1 MRVTI
6 LGSAA
11 GGGYPQWNCRC
22 AVCALFWDG
31 DPRVRRRTQ
40 SSVAVSADGA
50 RWTILNCSPDVRE
63 QIAQVKALQPN
74 GRPRGSPIHSVVVTN
89 GDVDHIAGLISLREQ
104 SPFALHGTDA
114 VLGVINGNSLFDVL
128 NPQSVSRTAFDIG
141 KMVALGNGL
150 FFEAFLAPGKVP
162 LYLEEGTLE
171 TDQRSTFT
179 VGLKVWSDPARK
191 LVYLPGCGR
200 VDDELRREIEG
211 AAALLFDGTVWTDD
225 EMAQAG
231 TGAKTGRRMGHLPVS
246 GADGSMEALQNVTS
260 GRRVFVH
267 INNTNPLLIDGS
279 PERLRAEAMGWE
291 TGYDGMEFSL

>member
-1 MRVTI
+1 MKIII

-22 AVCALFWDG
+22 SVCGLFWDG

-50 RWTILNCSPDVRE
+50 RWTILNCSPDIRE
-63 QIAQVKALQPN
+63 QIAATKAVQPN
-74 GRPRGSPIHSVVVTN
+74 GSPRGSPIHSVVVTN
-89 GDVDHIAGLISLREQ
+89 GDVDHIAGLISLREA

-114 VLGVINGNSLFDVL
+114 VLGVINSNSLFDVL
-128 NPQSVSRTAFDIG
+128 NPQAVSRNQFAVGQTVG
-141 KMVALGNGL
+141 VGNGL
-150 FFEAFLAPGKVP
+150 FFAAFHAPGKVP
-162 LYLEEGTLE
+162 LYLEGGALE

-191 LVYLPGCGR
+191 LVYLPGCGK

-211 AAALLFDGTVWTDD
+211 ASALLFDGTVWTDG
-225 EMAQAG
+225 EMAEAG

-246 GADGSMEALQNVTS
+246 GADGSMAALQNVTC

-267 INNTNPLLIDGS
+267 LNNTNPLLIDAS
-279 PERLRAEAMGWE
+279 PERQAAEGQGWE
-291 TGYDGMEFSL
+291 VGYDGMEFSI

>member
-1 MRVTI
+1 MRVII

-22 AVCALFWDG
+22 SVCGLFWDG
-31 DPRVRRRTQ
+31 DSRVRRRTQ
-40 SSVAVSADGA
+40 SSVAVTADGA
-50 RWTILNCSPDVRE
+50 RWTILNCSPDIRE
-63 QIAQVKALQPN
+63 QIAHAKALQPN
-74 GRPRGSPIHSVVVTN
+74 GAPRGSPIHSVVVTN

-104 SPFALHGTDA
+104 SSFALHGSEA
-114 VLGVINGNSLFDVL
+114 VLAVIKKNSLFDVL
-128 NPQSVSRTAFDIG
+128 NPQSVSRATFEIG
-141 KMVALGNGL
+141 KTVALGNGL
-150 FFEAFLAPGKVP
+150 FFEAFFAPGKVP

-179 VGLKVWSDPARK
+179 VGLKIWSDPERK

-200 VDDELRREIEG
+200 VDDELRREIDG
-211 AAALLFDGTVWTDD
+211 ASALLFDGTVWHDD

-246 GADGSMEALQNVTS
+246 GADGSMESLRNVTS
-260 GRRVFVH
+260 GRRIFVH

-279 PERLRAEAMGWE
+279 PERLEAEAKGWE
-291 TGYDGMEFSL
+291 TGYDGMEFSI